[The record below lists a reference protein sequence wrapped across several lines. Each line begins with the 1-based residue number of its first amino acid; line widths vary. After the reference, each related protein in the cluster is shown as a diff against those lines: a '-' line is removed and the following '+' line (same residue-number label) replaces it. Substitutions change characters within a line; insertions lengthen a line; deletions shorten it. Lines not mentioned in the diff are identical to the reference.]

1 MLLSYLK
8 IVISYNFSKSQNLKL
23 DEQSVIKVA
32 PKLLEVGG
40 QWPGLRRDLVKTG
53 KNRRV
58 FLLQILNPSEYD
70 VMKDG
75 FKMPNQAQ

>member
-32 PKLLEVGG
+32 LKLLEVGG
-40 QWPGLRRDLVKTG
+40 QWPGLQRDLVKTDH
-53 KNRRV
+53 RRI
-58 FLLQILNPSEYD
+58 FCFKFLNPSEYD